1 VTELAGASDPMT
13 GTYDVEVT
21 IPAASRLASGLV
33 GQVEIRPAATHR
45 VALIP
50 IESLLEADGSHA
62 TVFAVS
68 ADGRRAER
76 RSVTI
81 AFLTGDRVAV
91 TSGLE
96 GVTTVV
102 TDGAAYLDDG
112 ATLRIRP

>member
-1 VTELAGASDPMT
+1 V
-13 GTYDVEVT
+13 
-21 IPAASRLASGLV
+21 
-33 GQVEIRPAATHR
+33 
-45 VALIP
+45 P

-68 ADGRRAER
+68 ADGRHAER

-81 AFLTGDRVAV
+81 AFLIGDRVAV

-96 GVTTVV
+96 GVATVV